1 MREFWETL
9 GGGYVAAAIS
19 VLAVAI
25 VLCVGIGVLS
35 ISKKDTESETV
46 ASAPPVAATP
56 ITTTGSGEPVSE
68 PTTVPDDQ
76 TQRDAVLAA
85 IQSGVKK
92 ANARGGTS
100 GAAVWIDGWD
110 EPATAGFTG
119 TYRLWSTSKPLTAI
133 GVLDRQTASDPQVD
147 GAMHDALV
155 KSSNCGQRRMV
166 IELQGLSGGIPQ
178 AMSAFNGVALKSGIT
193 DLTPAQQ
200 GPPTDTTCDSY
211 LQQHGVTDAQVDTAL
226 FGTVEWTTAD
236 AASFGRNLGAGT
248 YGSSGAT
255 VLEQLKQPKEMNDDP
270 GGEESVKTDLSW
282 GAGNVFPAG
291 WSPGYKSGWGGWENG
306 EYLAGQ
312 MVSLDI
318 DGTPVGVAAVF
329 MPDIQPSNDAIGEGQ
344 EDEAVEDIFE
354 QVKTALNE
362 QLKAGRP

>member
-1 MREFWETL
+1 M
-9 GGGYVAAAIS
+9 
-19 VLAVAI
+19 
-25 VLCVGIGVLS
+25 
-35 ISKKDTESETV
+35 

-56 ITTTGSGEPVSE
+56 ITTTGSEEPVSE

-100 GAAVWIDGWD
+100 GAAVWVDGW
-110 EPATAGFTG
+110 EGPATAGYAG
-119 TYRLWSTSKPLTAI
+119 AYRLWSTSKPLTAI
-133 GVLDRQTASDPQVD
+133 GVLDRQTAPDPQVD

-226 FGTVEWTTAD
+226 FGTGGMD
-236 AASFGRNLGAGT
+236 HRGRRFFRQESWRGNIRIQWRNG
-248 YGSSGAT
+248 
-255 VLEQLKQPKEMNDDP
+255 P
-270 GGEESVKTDLSW
+270 G
-282 GAGNVFPAG
+282 
-291 WSPGYKSGWGGWENG
+291 
-306 EYLAGQ
+306 
-312 MVSLDI
+312 
-318 DGTPVGVAAVF
+318 
-329 MPDIQPSNDAIGEGQ
+329 
-344 EDEAVEDIFE
+344 AVEATQGDE
-354 QVKTALNE
+354 RRPRR
-362 QLKAGRP
+362 GRIGQDGIELGSWKHVSR